1 MKVNVMDVKSKY
13 EAMVANGKAA
23 VVKGIACGPAGAK
36 QQVAKE
42 VCEAHGI
49 SLAKSVKK
57 MKDYSTMDDAVLAN
71 ILSMEH
77 VSEDK
82 KAAVQA
88 EVDRRA
94 NADA

>member
-1 MKVNVMDVKSKY
+1 MKVNVMDTRSKY
-13 EAMVANGKAA
+13 EAMVAEGKAA
-23 VVKGIACGPAGAK
+23 VVKGIACGPTGTK

-71 ILSMEH
+71 ILSMDH
-77 VSEDK
+77 VSDEK

-94 NADA
+94 NA

>member
-23 VVKGIACGPAGAK
+23 EVKGIACGPAGSK
-36 QQVAKE
+36 QEVAKA

-49 SLAKSVKK
+49 SLEKTVKK
-57 MKDYSTMDDAVLAN
+57 MKDYTTMDDAVLAN
-71 ILSMEH
+71 ILSMDH
-77 VSEDK
+77 VGEDK

-94 NADA
+94 NA

>member
-13 EAMVANGKAA
+13 EAMVADGKAA
-23 VVKGIACGPAGAK
+23 VVKGIACGPTGAK
-36 QQVAKE
+36 QQVAKQ
-42 VCEAHGI
+42 VCEANGI

-71 ILSMEH
+71 ILSMDH
-77 VSEDK
+77 VSDEK

-94 NADA
+94 NA